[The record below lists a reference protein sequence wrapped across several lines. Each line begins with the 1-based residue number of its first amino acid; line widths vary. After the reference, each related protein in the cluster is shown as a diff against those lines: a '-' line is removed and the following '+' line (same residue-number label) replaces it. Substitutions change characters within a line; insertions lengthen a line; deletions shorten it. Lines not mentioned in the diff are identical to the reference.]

1 MSRPK
6 DETVQISRLIGDW
19 VNNYLPTMKARSEKT
34 IEGYENAI
42 SLYLMFLETEKI
54 VQELKIVPDSFC
66 HKNIEKWLIW
76 VRDVRNCCPATCN
89 NRLAA
94 IRAFLK
100 YVARETPK
108 LAYLYQ
114 ESMLIP
120 QRKTYK
126 TPIRGLTKKA
136 MAAVLSIPSQNTRT
150 GRRDLTLFSIMY
162 DTAVRI
168 DEVLS
173 LHIEDLHLDIARP
186 SLTVIGKG
194 AKLRTISLMPKTVQ
208 HLRRYIRDF
217 HGINP
222 SPGSIVFYSR
232 NTGPSGKMSQ
242 SGVNKQLKGY
252 ALIAHG
258 SCPEVPLTLHAHQIR
273 HSAASHW
280 LDDGLN
286 IVQISRLLGHS
297 EINTTMVYLDISE
310 EMKARALAKIADCS
324 ITTIP
329 KEWKQDKS
337 LASICGIKPL
347 KERK

>member
-1 MSRPK
+1 MSRTK
-6 DETVQISRLIGDW
+6 DETAQISRLIGDW
-19 VNNYLPTMKARSEKT
+19 INNYLPTMKARSVKT
-34 IEGYENAI
+34 IEAYENAI
-42 SLYLMFLETEKI
+42 SLYLTFLETEKV

-76 VRDVRNCCPATCN
+76 IRDVRDCSPATCN

-100 YVARETPK
+100 YVALKTPK

-120 QRKTYK
+120 QRKTYRK
-126 TPIRGLTKKA
+126 PIRAMTKKA
-136 MAAVLSIPSQNTRT
+136 MAAVLAIPNQDTKT
-150 GRRDLTLFSIMY
+150 GRRDLTLFSVMY

-168 DEVLS
+168 DEILS
-173 LHIEDLHLDIARP
+173 LRMKDLRIDITRP
-186 SLTVIGKG
+186 NLTVIGKG
-194 AKLRTISLMPKTVQ
+194 TKLRTISLMPKTVQ
-208 HLRRYIRDF
+208 HLRRYIKDF

-222 SPGSIVFYSR
+222 SPSSIVFYSR

-242 SGVNKQLKGY
+242 TAVNKQLKGY
-252 ALIAHG
+252 ALIAHEL
-258 SCPEVPLTLHAHQIR
+258 CPEVPLKIHAHQIR

-297 EINTTMVYLDISE
+297 EITTTMIYLDISE

-329 KEWKQDKS
+329 KEWKQDKC
-337 LASICGIKPL
+337 LASICGIKPI